1 MERFQRWHPGCPP
14 HPAGGADHGTH
25 SDLPNDGGRGH
36 YLGSLIQMSL
46 HWFVGHRPLGGA
58 IHRIHMLEHHGI
70 RSEEHTS
77 ELQSRLHLVCRLLLE
92 KKKKTAAPPNHTTY
106 SSLT

>member
-1 MERFQRWHPGCPP
+1 MERRAIYLTTAVG
-14 HPAGGADHGTH
+14 
-25 SDLPNDGGRGH
+25 GH

-70 RSEEHTS
+70 HSGDALVADTYSDEEK
-77 ELQSRLHLVCRLLLE
+77 RA
-92 KKKKTAAPPNHTTY
+92 TAYDAPPAGAPGGAPHPPPPPAISFLPPPRPSPSRARHVY
-106 SSLT
+106 